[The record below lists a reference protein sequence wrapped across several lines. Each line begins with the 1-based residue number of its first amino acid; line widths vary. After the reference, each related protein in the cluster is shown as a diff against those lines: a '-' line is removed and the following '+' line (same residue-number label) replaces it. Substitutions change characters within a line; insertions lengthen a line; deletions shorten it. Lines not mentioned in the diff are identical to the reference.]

1 MNQQQTD
8 LILLFKYIQSRC
20 ADDVELLSKL
30 KMYYDRYL
38 LPNDDV
44 EGIILEIDSPPQKS
58 HDDKLKEVEEKIK
71 ASFIYR
77 DIVEETSSFLKGN
90 TKECIKSIKMIDK
103 VIQTQQKKIL
113 LYYGQC
119 GEVLQRMKELEG
131 RKFCKLLE
139 KNGVTYTHDYI
150 TFIMRLS
157 KLLTKHNQLLNCSLS
172 IYFIKKYFKLIEEIC
187 IKNQW

>member
-90 TKECIKSIKMIDK
+90 TKECIKSIKMIDTNATK
-103 VIQTQQKKIL
+103 EDFIILWPMRRSSSKNERIRRKKIL
-113 LYYGQC
+113 
-119 GEVLQRMKELEG
+119 
-131 RKFCKLLE
+131 
-139 KNGVTYTHDYI
+139 
-150 TFIMRLS
+150 
-157 KLLTKHNQLLNCSLS
+157 
-172 IYFIKKYFKLIEEIC
+172 
-187 IKNQW
+187 